1 MMKKLIILISTFL
14 IISCNA
20 CSYSSMNGF
29 GKTIKG
35 SGNIIKESRTL
46 SDFHAVK
53 IIGSVDADITSGDSF
68 SCRVKGDD
76 NLVPLVETAVN
87 NSTLE
92 ISLEGSYS
100 TKSPLVV
107 YIEIP
112 VLEKAQ
118 IIGSGDM
125 LITDLKQDKIV
136 MIISGSGDITA
147 LGKVGFLDAR
157 VSGSGDLSLK
167 KLQANHANV
176 TINGSGD
183 AEVWADQS
191 ITAQVNGS
199 GDIVYEGN
207 PAEVNTQVNGS
218 GDITKR

>member
-46 SDFHAVK
+46 SDFHSVK

-125 LITDLKQDKIV
+125 LITDLKQDKV
-136 MIISGSGDITA
+136 VLTISGSGDITA
-147 LGKVGFLDAR
+147 RGSVGILEAV
-157 VSGSGDLSLK
+157 VSGSGDLSLQNLK
-167 KLQANHANV
+167 AEHINV

-183 AEVWADQS
+183 AEVWANQS
-191 ITAQVNGS
+191 ISAKVNVS
-199 GDIVYEGN
+199 GDIVYKGN
-207 PAEVNTQVNGS
+207 PTEVDTKVNGS
-218 GDITKR
+218 GDITRR